1 MDVISAMAYD
11 FVGMVSLDKGRSA
24 LKQLVADLE
33 RRKPDWNEAETRFQ
47 FIDPFLT
54 KCLGWPRHMIHVEQ
68 AQGRKYTDYELGE
81 PRTVIW
87 EAKREGIYYDLPANP
102 SKKVMVSLTSIMNS
116 SPEANSAI
124 RQAQSYCSD
133 RGVQYAVVCN
143 GHQLIA
149 FLATRWDGVSPFE
162 GNCLAFDGYLS
173 MIAEFATVWQS
184 LSPEGV
190 GEKRLSRL
198 LVKGEVEGIPRKL
211 SNYVTNYHYYRY
223 RNDPQT
229 TLRTL
234 AELLIE
240 DIPNT
245 PELEEQ
251 FYKECYCESGALSQ
265 YALVSKSILNAR
277 YAALFPPEEP
287 GPAVQRLKPS
297 RKEIAIDPATI
308 SGALARRPFVILG
321 DVGVGKTSFLKNL
334 IFKVAREEFGRAVY
348 VYLDLGSQ
356 AALEEHLEDFVR
368 EEFHKQLLT
377 RYKIDLQNR
386 DFVRGVYN
394 QDIERFKQSIYGD
407 LFETDRTQYDAELRK
422 LLADKIKDQ
431 GRHLTESIRHLVN
444 GQSRQV
450 ILILDNADQR
460 STKIQQD
467 AFIIAQ
473 SFASETDSI
482 VFIAIRPQTFYRSR
496 RAGSMS
502 AYQQKVFAIS
512 PPRIDMVLDKRLKF
526 SLNIAEGQLPF
537 EGLSGFSLHIPTLS
551 IFIKTLLYS
560 VRSNKDLTEL
570 LSNITG
576 GNVRAVVEL
585 VRNFIG
591 SPNVDSDKII
601 RLVEAGV
608 RYLIPVHEF
617 SKSALLGEYSHF
629 HEDSSIAMNV
639 YDVRYPDE
647 REHFLV
653 LMIISYLNYDE
664 KHRDHDGF
672 VTSDRIF
679 KEFQN
684 KSFTKDQIDAAI
696 RRPTNKKLIETT
708 QRVTFDEQYPDLFSG
723 LPGAFRVTTIGAYHL
738 KRWASSFAYIDA
750 MVFDT
755 PIFDDHVN
763 EVLLIDPGSFDIARR
778 YKRSIAFRG
787 YLTKCWHEAGIAV
800 PYFEWND
807 IVKAGQSSF
816 DSVSRFIE
824 SGSKRQGK

>member
-1 MDVISAMAYD
+1 MPYD
-11 FVGMVSLDKGRSA
+11 FIGTVTLDNGRKA
-24 LKQLVADLE
+24 IDRLMADLE
-33 RRKPDWNEAETRFQ
+33 QKKPDWNEAETRFQ

-54 KCLGWPRHMIHVEQ
+54 RCLGWPRPMIHVEQ
-68 AQGRKYTDYELGE
+68 AQDRHYTDYELGE
-81 PRTVIW
+81 PRAIIW
-87 EAKREGIYYDLPANP
+87 EAKREGRYFDLPANP
-102 SKKVMVSLTSIMNS
+102 SNKILVSLASIMQS
-116 SPEANSAI
+116 SPEANSAV
-124 RQAQSYCSD
+124 RQAQSYCSA

-143 GHQLIA
+143 GHQLVA
-149 FLATRWDGVSPFE
+149 FLATRWDGVSPFD
-162 GNCLAFDGYLS
+162 GNCLAFDGYLK
-173 MIAEFATVWQS
+173 MAAEFPSLWQN

-211 SNYVTNYHYYRY
+211 SNYVTSYHYYRY
-223 RNDPQT
+223 KNSSQT

-245 PELEEQ
+245 SELEEQ
-251 FYKECYCESGALSQ
+251 FYNECYCESGALSQ
-265 YALVSKSILNAR
+265 YSLVSKSILNSR
-277 YAALFPPEEP
+277 YAALFPPDEP
-287 GPAVQRLKPS
+287 GPTVQRLKPS
-297 RKEIAIDPATI
+297 RKEIALDPTTI

-321 DVGVGKTSFLKNL
+321 DVGVGKSSFLKNL
-334 IFKVAREEFGRAVY
+334 MFRVAREEFGRAVY
-348 VYLDLGSQ
+348 VYIDLGSQ

-368 EEFHKQLLT
+368 QEFIKQLLD
-377 RYKIDLQNR
+377 RYQIDIQHR
-386 DFVRGVYN
+386 DFVHGVYN
-394 QDIERFKQSIYGD
+394 VDIERFREGIYGD
-407 LFETDRTQYDAELRK
+407 LLDTDKAQYDSELRR
-422 LLADKIKDQ
+422 LLVEKMKDQ
-431 GRHLTESIRHLVN
+431 GRHLTASIRHIVN
-444 GQSRQV
+444 GQSKQV

-460 STKIQQD
+460 NTKIQQD

-473 SFASETDSI
+473 SFSSETDSV

-512 PPRIDMVLDKRLKF
+512 PPRIDTVLEKRLSFALK
-526 SLNIAEGQLPF
+526 IAEGQLPF
-537 EGLSGFSLHIPTLS
+537 KRLSGFSIHVPTLS
-551 IFIKTLLYS
+551 VFIKTLLYS
-560 VRSNKDLTEL
+560 LRKNSDLTEL

-601 RLVEAGV
+601 KVTESGDK
-608 RYLIPVHEF
+608 YIIPVHEF

-639 YDVRYPDE
+639 YDVRFPDK

-653 LMIISYLNYDE
+653 LLIIAFLSYDE
-664 KHRDHDGF
+664 KHRDQDGF

-679 KEFQN
+679 KELQG

-696 RRPTNKKLIETT
+696 RRATNKKLVETT
-708 QRVTFDEQYPDLFSG
+708 QRVTFDEQYSDLFSD
-723 LPGAFRVTTIGAYHL
+723 LPSAFRITTIGAYHL
-738 KRWASSFAYIDA
+738 RRWAGTFAYIDA

-755 PIFDDHVN
+755 PIFDEQVS
-763 EVLLIDPGSFDIARR
+763 EIVLKDPSSFDISKR
-778 YKRSIAFRG
+778 YERSTVFRA
-787 YLTKCWHEAGIAV
+787 YLTACWHEAGVAV

-816 DSVSRFIE
+816 DSVDQFIT
-824 SGSKRQGK
+824 SGQKRKYAAHRKH